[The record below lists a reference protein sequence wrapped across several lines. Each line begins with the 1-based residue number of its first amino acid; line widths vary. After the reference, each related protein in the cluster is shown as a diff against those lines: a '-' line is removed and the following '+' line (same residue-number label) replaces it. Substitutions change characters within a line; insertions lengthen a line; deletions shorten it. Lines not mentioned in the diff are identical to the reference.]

1 MMSQIFPIAGKAA
14 KPLACFAI
22 YLAINL
28 NAQAQSAVI
37 AEDQSEDFSER
48 IKFALF
54 SAAWGENTDDGVR
67 VVAQNLTTAPLQ
79 LEQIRFLDL
88 PREGEQIDLDL
99 SLQLEA
105 GKYAQTTLPPLDLLS
120 GDECVT
126 RTMADN
132 WKLVEISNYT
142 LNPSVRNL
150 IIENTNSFRIYQ
162 CVRSVELLWRE
173 ADGEAIRAEGWV
185 LYHFESRSRD

>member
-1 MMSQIFPIAGKAA
+1 MSQIFPIAGKAA

-37 AEDQSEDFSER
+37 AEDQPQDFSER

-79 LEQIRFLDL
+79 LEQIRCLDL

-173 ADGEAIRAEGWV
+173 ADSEAIRAEGWV
-185 LYHFESRSRD
+185 LYHFESRSSD

>member
-1 MMSQIFPIAGKAA
+1 MYCNLPQRACAHPHRALALPIA
-14 KPLACFAI
+14 LAT
-22 YLAINL
+22 
-28 NAQAQSAVI
+28 VI
-37 AEDQSEDFSER
+37 ATAPFAAIAQPSDATES

-67 VVAQNLTTAPLQ
+67 VVAQNQTEQAVT
-79 LEQIRFLDL
+79 LERIRFLDL
-88 PREGEQIDLDL
+88 PEEGSHVDLALTLDLD
-99 SLQLEA
+99 S
-105 GKYAQTTLPPLDLLS
+105 GKYAQTNLPPIDLLS

-150 IIENTNSFRIYQ
+150 IIEDTNSFRIYQ
-162 CVRSVELLWRE
+162 CVRSVELVWRD
-173 ADGEAIRAEGWV
+173 ASNAAVSAEGWV
-185 LYHFESRSRD
+185 LYHFESRSNG

>member
-1 MMSQIFPIAGKAA
+1 MSRIFPIAGKAA

-37 AEDQSEDFSER
+37 AEDQPQDFSER

-67 VVAQNLTTAPLQ
+67 VVAQNLTTAPLL

-88 PREGEQIDLDL
+88 PSEGEQIDLDL

-173 ADGEAIRAEGWV
+173 ADSEAIRAEGWV
-185 LYHFESRSRD
+185 LYHFESRSSD

>member
-1 MMSQIFPIAGKAA
+1 MSQIFPIAGKAA

-22 YLAINL
+22 HLAINL

-37 AEDQSEDFSER
+37 AEDQPQDFSER

-173 ADGEAIRAEGWV
+173 ADSEAIRAEGWV
-185 LYHFESRSRD
+185 LYHFESRSSD

>member
-1 MMSQIFPIAGKAA
+1 MSQIFPIAGKAA

-22 YLAINL
+22 CLAINL

-37 AEDQSEDFSER
+37 AEDQPQDFSER

-67 VVAQNLTTAPLQ
+67 VVAQNLTTAPLL

-88 PREGEQIDLDL
+88 PREGEQVDLDL

-173 ADGEAIRAEGWV
+173 ADSEAIRAEGWV
-185 LYHFESRSRD
+185 LYHFESRSSD

>member
-1 MMSQIFPIAGKAA
+1 MTLHKSKRACACPHRALLLAA
-14 KPLACFAI
+14 S
-22 YLAINL
+22 LAIAPFANGQTSD
-28 NAQAQSAVI
+28 ATES
-37 AEDQSEDFSER
+37 

-67 VVAQNLTTAPLQ
+67 VVAQNLSQQPVR

-88 PREGEQIDLDL
+88 PVTDEQVTLELTLDL
-99 SLQLEA
+99 AA
-105 GKYAQTTLPPLDLLS
+105 GKYAQTNLPPVDLLS
-120 GDECVT
+120 GDDCVT

-150 IIENTNSFRIYQ
+150 IIEDTNSFRIYQ
-162 CVRSVELLWRE
+162 CVRSVELHWRD
-173 ADGEAIRAEGWV
+173 ASDAAVSAEGWV
-185 LYHFESRSRD
+185 LYHFESRSNG

>member
-1 MMSQIFPIAGKAA
+1 MYCNLPQRACAHPHRALALPIA
-14 KPLACFAI
+14 LAT
-22 YLAINL
+22 
-28 NAQAQSAVI
+28 VI
-37 AEDQSEDFSER
+37 ATAPFAAISQPSDATES

-67 VVAQNLTTAPLQ
+67 VVAQNQTEQAVT
-79 LEQIRFLDL
+79 LERIRFLDL
-88 PREGEQIDLDL
+88 PEEGSHVDLALTLDLD
-99 SLQLEA
+99 S
-105 GKYAQTTLPPLDLLS
+105 GKYAQTNLPPIDLLS

-150 IIENTNSFRIYQ
+150 IIEDTNSFRIYQ
-162 CVRSVELLWRE
+162 CVRSVELVWRD
-173 ADGEAIRAEGWV
+173 ASNAAVSAEGWV
-185 LYHFESRSRD
+185 LYHFESRSNG